1 MARFRK
7 ALSAA
12 VGIAALLEACSYPSG
27 TTYTPNE
34 TGTIMRVEDASV
46 ASSRE
51 VKISGLDNKQAAGWG
66 TAIGA
71 AVAGTSAYGIT
82 KADNPAGVAITV
94 VAAIVGGLA
103 GLAAEE
109 FRETRNGAEYIL
121 RDEAG
126 KTIAVVQS
134 LGSGEKIY
142 PPGTHVSLIYG
153 ARNYVRVVPA
163 PSSNASPAPG

>member
-1 MARFRK
+1 VPF
-7 ALSAA
+7 
-12 VGIAALLEACSYPSG
+12 PSG
-27 TTYTPNE
+27 TTTPNE

-46 ASSRE
+46 LSSRE
-51 VKISGLDNKQAAGWG
+51 VKISGLDNEQAAGWG

-109 FRETRNGAEYIL
+109 FRETRQGAEYIS
-121 RDEAG
+121 A
-126 KTIAVVQS
+126 TTA
-134 LGSGEKIY
+134 
-142 PPGTHVSLIYG
+142 
-153 ARNYVRVVPA
+153 
-163 PSSNASPAPG
+163 ASPSRSCSRWARARRSTRPEPTCR

>member
-1 MARFRK
+1 VLIPVRHHLHAERDRHDH
-7 ALSAA
+7 A
-12 VGIAALLEACSYPSG
+12 GRGRE
-27 TTYTPNE
+27 
-34 TGTIMRVEDASV
+34 R

-94 VAAIVGGLA
+94 VATIVGGLA

-109 FRETRNGAEYIL
+109 FRETRNGGEYIL

-126 KTIAVVQS
+126 KTVAVVQS
-134 LGSGEKIY
+134 L
-142 PPGTHVSLIYG
+142 
-153 ARNYVRVVPA
+153 ARARRSTRPE
-163 PSSNASPAPG
+163 PTCR

>member
-109 FRETRNGAEYIL
+109 FRETRNGGEYIL

-126 KTIAVVQS
+126 KTVAVVQS
-134 LGSGEKIY
+134 L
-142 PPGTHVSLIYG
+142 
-153 ARNYVRVVPA
+153 ARARRSTRPE
-163 PSSNASPAPG
+163 PTCR

>member
-1 MARFRK
+1 VPF
-7 ALSAA
+7 
-12 VGIAALLEACSYPSG
+12 PSG

-46 ASSRE
+46 LSSRE

-82 KADNPAGVAITV
+82 KTDNPAGVAS
-94 VAAIVGGLA
+94 
-103 GLAAEE
+103 
-109 FRETRNGAEYIL
+109 
-121 RDEAG
+121 G
-126 KTIAVVQS
+126 KSIAVVQS
-134 LGSGEKIY
+134 LGSGGKIY

-163 PSSNASPAPG
+163 PS

>member
-1 MARFRK
+1 MAPRWK
-7 ALSAA
+7 KLIAG
-12 VGIAALLEACSYPSG
+12 VGIAALLEACSFPSG

-34 TGTIMRVEDASV
+34 TGTVMRVEDARV
-46 ASSRE
+46 VSSRE
-51 VKISGLDNKQAAGWG
+51 VKISGLDNQQAAGWG

-71 AVAGTSAYGIT
+71 ALAGTTAYGIT
-82 KADNPAGVAITV
+82 KANNPADVAITV

-109 FRETRNGAEYIL
+109 FRETRNGAEYVL
-121 RDEAG
+121 RDDSG
-126 KTIAVVQS
+126 KTSAVVQS

-163 PSSNASPAPG
+163 GS